1 MLSKVLNSR
10 IAIIFIIPFILG
22 IISIFSF
29 APFNFTIINFLTIP
43 SLFLILTFVVKRSKS
58 KYRIKPYLL
67 NIFFVG
73 YFFGIGFFLAG
84 NYWISYSLTFDESF
98 KNLIIF
104 SVILI
109 PLFLGIFFGVATLIV
124 GPLLKNNLISIL
136 LFCSSLSFMDY
147 VRSKILTGFPW
158 NLWAYSWSWFPE
170 VLQILNPI
178 GLFAFNLLTLTIF
191 CSTLLLLF
199 KKKTVN
205 YYFFFCL
212 LLLFFSNY
220 FYGSYLINKNFKVES
235 FKSTEENKSLHVK
248 IISPSF
254 NLKYNLSEQ
263 EVSILIKKLVKYS
276 EIDKRKKTLFI
287 WPEGVF
293 AGYTFS
299 EIAKYKDIIRR
310 NFSKNHT
317 IIFGINTKLK
327 DKYYN
332 SLIAINNEFEIIY
345 KYNKKK
351 LVPFGEFLPFENF
364 LGKLGLKKITHGITS
379 FSKGSFQKNIIFD
392 SFNILP
398 LICYEIIFTEL
409 IQDMND
415 KTNLIINISEDAW
428 FGGSIGPHQH
438 FAKAIFRAVES
449 NKYLARSANQG
460 VSAFINNNGQII
472 KSLKPNEA
480 GNIELIVPLI
490 NNKLRNKNDLIF
502 FILLITYMTIFFTIK
517 KFNDDKK

>member
-1 MLSKVLNSR
+1 MEDIDK
-10 IAIIFIIPFILG
+10 
-22 IISIFSF
+22 
-29 APFNFTIINFLTIP
+29 
-43 SLFLILTFVVKRSKS
+43 
-58 KYRIKPYLL
+58 
-67 NIFFVG
+67 
-73 YFFGIGFFLAG
+73 
-84 NYWISYSLTFDESF
+84 
-98 KNLIIF
+98 
-104 SVILI
+104 
-109 PLFLGIFFGVATLIV
+109 
-124 GPLLKNNLISIL
+124 
-136 LFCSSLSFMDY
+136 
-147 VRSKILTGFPW
+147 
-158 NLWAYSWSWFPE
+158 
-170 VLQILNPI
+170 
-178 GLFAFNLLTLTIF
+178 
-191 CSTLLLLF
+191 
-199 KKKTVN
+199 
-205 YYFFFCL
+205 
-212 LLLFFSNY
+212 
-220 FYGSYLINKNFKVES
+220 
-235 FKSTEENKSLHVK
+235 
-248 IISPSF
+248 
-254 NLKYNLSEQ
+254 
-263 EVSILIKKLVKYS
+263 LIKKLIKYS
-276 EIDKRKKTLFI
+276 EPKKEQKTIFL

-293 AGYTFS
+293 TGYNLNEVQVF
-299 EIAKYKDIIRR
+299 KDLFKK

-317 IIFGINTKLK
+317 IIFGINTTEK
-327 DKYYN
+327 DSNEYFN
-332 SLIAINNEFEIIY
+332 SLIGVDNNFEIIY